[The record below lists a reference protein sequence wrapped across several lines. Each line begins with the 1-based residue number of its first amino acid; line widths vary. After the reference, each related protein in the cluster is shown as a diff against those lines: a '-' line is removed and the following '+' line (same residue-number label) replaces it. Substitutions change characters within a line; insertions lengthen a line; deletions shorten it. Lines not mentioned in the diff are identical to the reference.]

1 MAVEDINVIDAIAED
16 TRTGEIVLLMHE
28 PRAWTHG
35 DRQLFELQEKLN
47 AYLSFALDGEM
58 VAEHPEWTSRPLRVQ
73 LDCAEAPGDRA
84 ELLLSAIRGQI
95 AFQGIT
101 LHVRVIKAAT
111 EKHTSSCQCQQTCKE
126 NAPDQPPSSTFQ

>member
-84 ELLLSAIRGQI
+84 ELLLSAVRGQI
-95 AFQGIT
+95 AFQGIK
-101 LHVRVIKAAT
+101 LHVRVIKS
-111 EKHTSSCQCQQTCKE
+111 EPERHISSWKCKQAGE
-126 NAPDQPPSSTFQ
+126 EDGSD